1 MTNTQDV
8 LEVFKNSHSL
18 SQHISKKS
26 QKCLL
31 QEQVNKQMKVQIT
44 LRSPRAVKENE
55 DKDYGIPGLC
65 WIV

>member
-1 MTNTQDV
+1 MTYAQDV
-8 LEVFKNSHSL
+8 FKDSYSV

-55 DKDYGIPGLC
+55 DKIMGFPDYAG
-65 WIV
+65 